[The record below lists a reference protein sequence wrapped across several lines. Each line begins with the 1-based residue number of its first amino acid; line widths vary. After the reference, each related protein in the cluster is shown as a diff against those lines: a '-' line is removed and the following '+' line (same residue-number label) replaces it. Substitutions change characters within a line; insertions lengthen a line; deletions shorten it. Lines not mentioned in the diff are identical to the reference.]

1 MPGGEKRKDEGIYGI
16 EDMSSDELRAILVED
31 LNCMDADKLSSD
43 EIKHIVG
50 ILKRRESEEFYEGT
64 DIAEAP
70 VNSQHQHFQENSG
83 AEVVQNELTAG
94 NLLPA
99 DTSVEAPKKDVTY
112 ILRKHVLLRIAVAVM
127 CLLIIGGVAASALQ
141 LDFLSVF
148 KTWTEELFQ
157 VRYSESPD
165 PIEVTPSGAVDE
177 TALAACVTAS
187 EAVSVLGISQPLLPA
202 QIMPEFSPTEF
213 KVSIFSDRTTVYEYY
228 ENAKGISFS
237 ITIDVYTQLPSGE
250 SSWYQKDDIYIESFI
265 SGGIEHHIMSNL
277 GTNTAVWT
285 IENCECAITGNLN
298 VDELKAMIDSI
309 YK

>member
-94 NLLPA
+94 NLLPV

-112 ILRKHVLLRIAVAVM
+112 ILQKHVLLRIAAAVM
-127 CLLIIGGVAASALQ
+127 CLLIVGGVAASALQ
-141 LDFLSVF
+141 LDLLSIF
-148 KTWTEELFQ
+148 KSWTEELFQ

-165 PIEVTPSGAVDE
+165 PSEVTPSSAVNE
-177 TALAACVTAS
+177 TALVACVTAS
-187 EAVSVLGISQPLLPA
+187 EAFTVLGISQPLLPT
-202 QIMPEFSPTEF
+202 QIPSEFSSVDF
-213 KVSIFSDRTTVYEYY
+213 KVSVRSDRITIYEYY
-228 ENAKGISFS
+228 EDAKGSNFS
-237 ITIDVYTQLPSGE
+237 IVIYVYTQLPSGE
-250 SSWYQKDDIYIESFI
+250 SSWYQKDDIEIDPFT

-277 GTNTAVWT
+277 GATTAVWT
-285 IENCECAITGNLN
+285 VENCECAITGNLN
-298 VDELKAMIDSI
+298 IDVLKAMIDSI